1 MRVARFFSGFVVVLA
16 SCAGPAKPVVTSTT
30 MPTAGTILAVRPV
43 TGQIDVARIAPVSLA
58 APASDTSPHKTATD
72 VVEFI
77 VRQDDGHVISI
88 VQEND
93 GHFAVGDPIKV
104 IRDTRSHIVRAS

>member
-16 SCAGPAKPVVTSTT
+16 SCAGPAKPVVTSAT
-30 MPTAGTILAVRPV
+30 MPTAGVILAVRPV
-43 TGQIDVARIAPVSLA
+43 TGQIDIARIAPASFAV
-58 APASDTSPHKTATD
+58 PASDTSPHGTPA
-72 VVEFI
+72 VAAEFI
-77 VRQDDGHVISI
+77 IRQDDGHVISI

-104 IRDTRSHIVRAS
+104 IRDTRAHIIRAS